1 MRLTGKWT
9 RREEH
14 RIMELEIE
22 LMKIVG
28 AIREGEKKKERDGEK
43 WSTLV
48 TSNRGSH

>member
-28 AIREGEKKKERDGEK
+28 AIREGEKKKREMETNGPL
-43 WSTLV
+43 W
-48 TSNRGSH
+48 

>member
-28 AIREGEKKKERDGEK
+28 AIREGEKKRERWREMVHSGD
-43 WSTLV
+43 L
-48 TSNRGSH
+48 